1 MYPNNIISRKILA
14 SQCSGSNDFAIY
26 KLFLEPCIGGLFI
39 IIFYL
44 FGSVIRYHIS
54 CVRQVLR
61 FRRFHLYIFF
71 CHSAIYHFGR
81 FADIKDLIAV
91 RIFYRET
98 CETVI
103 FPFRSI
109 HSHGV
114 FYTVTPIRMNGVRR
128 EVVIFSFHM
137 NHSIV
142 RLFAIELI
150 IAPVYGEHVVTYQIV
165 LPAYIK
171 EGHFVSCKFIIRD
184 IHPAATCKAGTTV
197 IFRRQF
203 VVREYQVT
211 FTGDTRRHTALR

>member
-1 MYPNNIISRKILA
+1 
-14 SQCSGSNDFAIY
+14 
-26 KLFLEPCIGGLFI
+26 
-39 IIFYL
+39 
-44 FGSVIRYHIS
+44 
-54 CVRQVLR
+54 
-61 FRRFHLYIFF
+61 
-71 CHSAIYHFGR
+71 
-81 FADIKDLIAV
+81 
-91 RIFYRET
+91 
-98 CETVI
+98 
-103 FPFRSI
+103 
-109 HSHGV
+109 
-114 FYTVTPIRMNGVRR
+114 MNGVRR